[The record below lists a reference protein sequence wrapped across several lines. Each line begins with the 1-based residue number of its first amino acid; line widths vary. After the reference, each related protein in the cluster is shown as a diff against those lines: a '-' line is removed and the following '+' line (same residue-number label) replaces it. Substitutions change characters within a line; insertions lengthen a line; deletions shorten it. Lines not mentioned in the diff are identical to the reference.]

1 MKTSTLYRL
10 SYIYLSLPLFI
21 FFATWLGFGIGL
33 IANLLLGFAFYKA
46 FPKNCDI
53 KLNLNSKHWIFIIS
67 IAFVWCFCA
76 GIGYFYYQSF
86 DYHFKNAVFR
96 DLINYDWPVFYDR
109 ANTPMVYYMGFWL
122 IPALV
127 GKFLIICGA
136 SFYNAFIVANI
147 FLFLFAFLGTM
158 LIFLH
163 LVNVVNCD
171 NFKKIVVVILGFVL
185 FSGLDII
192 GYKYFTV
199 MGQPFEYHLEWWATF
214 LQFSSFTTSMF
225 WVFNQ
230 FIPVGILILMVY
242 KEQNIKNFGLLIALS
257 LFFAPYPTFSI
268 GVIMIVLALNNFIK
282 SPNKLN
288 FVIENI
294 MSIPNIISVFWILPI
309 IVLYFIS
316 NSEGMYGY
324 YYIFSYTTPFRLV
337 LFYVI
342 EFLLYALIV
351 YPKYRKNLIFNV
363 LVVLFLAIPFLR
375 LDQQNNFCMRASI
388 PLMILF
394 YCYIITFI
402 FDNRYK
408 ILKYILIVLLCIGAM
423 TPMTEFYRGFHFM
436 AKEKRINLVA
446 DDIYTLNNRYIRMP
460 VFGYDVNHQ
469 YTAKEYKTDIFWQWF
484 AKKTKGLND

>member
-1 MKTSTLYRL
+1 
-10 SYIYLSLPLFI
+10 
-21 FFATWLGFGIGL
+21 
-33 IANLLLGFAFYKA
+33 
-46 FPKNCDI
+46 
-53 KLNLNSKHWIFIIS
+53 
-67 IAFVWCFCA
+67 
-76 GIGYFYYQSF
+76 
-86 DYHFKNAVFR
+86 
-96 DLINYDWPVFYDR
+96 
-109 ANTPMVYYMGFWL
+109 MV
-122 IPALV
+122 
-127 GKFLIICGA
+127 
-136 SFYNAFIVANI
+136 
-147 FLFLFAFLGTM
+147 
-158 LIFLH
+158 
-163 LVNVVNCD
+163 
-171 NFKKIVVVILGFVL
+171 
-185 FSGLDII
+185 
-192 GYKYFTV
+192 
-199 MGQPFEYHLEWWATF
+199 
-214 LQFSSFTTSMF
+214 
-225 WVFNQ
+225 
-230 FIPVGILILMVY
+230 
-242 KEQNIKNFGLLIALS
+242 
-257 LFFAPYPTFSI
+257 
-268 GVIMIVLALNNFIK
+268 VLALNNFIK

-342 EFLLYALIV
+342 EFLLYALII

-402 FDNRYK
+402 FDNSYK
-408 ILKYILIVLLCIGAM
+408 ILKYILIVLLCIGTM
-423 TPMTEFYRGFHFM
+423 TPMTEFYRGFHFV

-460 VFGYDVNHQ
+460 IFGYDVNHQ